1 MGIEIITNK
10 KDNMLY
16 LIVRKYKTEYSE
28 DYSVSKWAK
37 TIKEANQYLSAL
49 SLLESDEDVMF
60 FIVPAKENPALILTS
75 EKEVKKENGISEDM
89 PFL

>member
-1 MGIEIITNK
+1 
-10 KDNMLY
+10 MLY

-49 SLLESDEDVMF
+49 SLLEDNEDVMF

-75 EKEVKKENGISEDM
+75 EKEVKKQNGISEEM
-89 PFL
+89 PF

>member
-1 MGIEIITNK
+1 
-10 KDNMLY
+10 MLY
-16 LIVRKYKTEYSE
+16 LVIRQRKTEYSE
-28 DYSVSKWAK
+28 DYSVEKWSR

-75 EKEVKKENGISEDM
+75 EKEVKKENGASEEIL
-89 PFL
+89 F

>member
-1 MGIEIITNK
+1 
-10 KDNMLY
+10 MLY
-16 LIVRKYKTEYSE
+16 LIVRKYKTEYTE

-60 FIVPAKENPALILTS
+60 FIVPAKENPALILT
-75 EKEVKKENGISEDM
+75 EEVKKQNGISEEM
-89 PFL
+89 PF